1 MFYYLNGTLAFI
13 DTKTAVIDCGG
24 VGYKCNITLN
34 TYKNIS
40 KKEKVKL
47 YTYLNVKQD
56 GVDLYGFENEQEQQF
71 FTLLLSISG
80 IGPKV
85 ATSVLS
91 EFLPEEFATSVLTSD
106 YKSLTKAAGV
116 GMKVAQRICLELK
129 DKMAK
134 ISSSFDDKDIE
145 LSGSDDLGT
154 DTVSESISVL
164 MALGYNKNDA
174 KQAVLKTS
182 AENTNDRVK
191 QALRLLSKH
200 L

>member
-1 MFYYLNGTLAFI
+1 MYYYLNGTLSFI
-13 DTKTAVIDCGG
+13 DTHIAVIDCGG
-24 VGYKCNITLN
+24 VGYKCHITLN

-47 YTYLNVKQD
+47 FTYLNVKED
-56 GVDLYGFENEQEQQF
+56 ALDLYGFENEQEQQF
-71 FTLLLSISG
+71 FILLLSISG

-85 ATSVLS
+85 ALSVLS
-91 EFLPEEFATSVLTSD
+91 ELIPEEFAACVLNSD
-106 YKSLTKAAGV
+106 YKSLTKASGV
-116 GMKVAQRICLELK
+116 GAKVAQRICLELK
-129 DKMAK
+129 DKMTK
-134 ISSSFDDKDIE
+134 ISNSFDEKE
-145 LSGSDDLGT
+145 LSIESSDVGT
-154 DTVSESISVL
+154 DTVSESTSVL

-174 KQAVLKTS
+174 RQAVLKCS